1 MRNGTHVG
9 SLLPERAPSEGPR
22 STGAVEPIMS
32 AVPRGRNE
40 RAWKEHPIMG
50 VVVRL
55 EQSRINQITREEID
69 EQACAVSYAVIA

>member
-1 MRNGTHVG
+1 
-9 SLLPERAPSEGPR
+9 
-22 STGAVEPIMS
+22 
-32 AVPRGRNE
+32 
-40 RAWKEHPIMG
+40 MG